1 MANKAE
7 TISRVYYAPEGFGS
21 ITETLKAAQ
30 KYDPTI
36 SYKDVREWKANQE
49 ENQRK
54 KQRGFN
60 SFIVDEP
67 LEEYQMDLMFFNDLP
82 NGEDNS
88 ICLLMV
94 DIFTKWTQIVLTKSK
109 TVPDILKA
117 IKECLNLMNGKPK
130 LIYSDNEGAF
140 NSNEVQKFFK
150 REGIQ
155 HITTLNHAAVAE
167 RQIRTMKDMIYKR
180 LEYNA
185 KDKVPTMS
193 GIHGPPLQE
202 IIDQVIQVYNN
213 VRKQRIIKMTPTEA
227 CKPENLDVVRTNLEL
242 SRRSNRTYPKVSVG
256 DQVRVLKKK
265 DKLDKERVSN
275 WTLTKYRVESI
286 ETIGEQN
293 FYKISGHPRLISR
306 AEILLVN

>member
-1 MANKAE
+1 MAYKAE

-36 SYKDVREWKANQE
+36 SYQDVREWKANQE

-67 LEEYQMDLMFFNDLP
+67 LEEYQMDLMFLDDLP
-82 NGEDNS
+82 NGEDNA
-88 ICLLMV
+88 IGLIMV
-94 DIFTKWTQIVLTKSK
+94 DIFTKWTQIALSESK
-109 TVPDILKA
+109 TVPDVLKA
-117 IKECLNLMNGKPK
+117 IKACLNLMNGKPK

-167 RQIRTMKDMIYKR
+167 RQIRTMKDMLYKR
-180 LEYNA
+180 REYNA
-185 KDKVPTMS
+185 QDKVPTMS
-193 GIHGPPLQE
+193 GKHGPTLE
-202 IIDQVIQVYNN
+202 EVIEQVIQVYNN
-213 VRKQRIIKMTPTEA
+213 VR
-227 CKPENLDVVRTNLEL
+227 N
-242 SRRSNRTYPKVSVG
+242 
-256 DQVRVLKKK
+256 
-265 DKLDKERVSN
+265 KE
-275 WTLTKYRVESI
+275 
-286 ETIGEQN
+286 
-293 FYKISGHPRLISR
+293 
-306 AEILLVN
+306 